1 MSELNAPSAGN
12 ASAEAK
18 NIIPTPD
25 GWGWLGI
32 QKPQLIAVIS
42 VNEGVHCLEASSL
55 IRLSMVWD
63 HRPRPLDGRV
73 NELPR
78 DSLDVR
84 ATAEFSGASA
94 VKI

>member
-12 ASAEAK
+12 ASAEAE
-18 NIIPTPD
+18 NTIPTPD
-25 GWGWLGI
+25 GWGWLGT

-42 VNEGVHCLEASSL
+42 VNEGVHCLEASL
-55 IRLSMVWD
+55 IRLSVVRD

-78 DSLDVR
+78 DGLDGR
-84 ATAEFSGASA
+84 ATAEFLGASA
-94 VKI
+94 VKF